1 MAGMGDG
8 GQILATKSDVYQR
21 DTSLFVAAA
30 NDLKSPLALLRQLA
44 LHIEAGG
51 LSSSEISTTARRIV
65 LTSERALRLTT
76 DLTRSTHIGDATAT
90 VVPLNLTAL
99 CCEIAAK
106 VYPLY
111 QANGRRITVRI
122 PRRSMIGLAD
132 RDLLGRIL
140 LNFVDNALRYSK
152 ADVPVAI
159 TISRRQRGRIV
170 RLAVRDYGPAV
181 PSRLWQRLQQ
191 TVGVRVQPLHNRPA
205 SSGLGLYIAGRFA
218 ATMQARIG
226 AIRHRDGATF
236 YVDVPAAQQQRL
248 L

>member
-181 PSRLWQRLQQ
+181 PSRYGSAFSKPSVCAFSHYTIGQPAVAWGCISLDDSLPRCKL
-191 TVGVRVQPLHNRPA
+191 GSVRFV
-205 SSGLGLYIAGRFA
+205 IA
-218 ATMQARIG
+218 MAR
-226 AIRHRDGATF
+226 HF
-236 YVDVPAAQQQRL
+236 M
-248 L
+248 